1 METRVILEEIG
12 APYELTE
19 SLFPPQANGELSDIT
34 VGELLN
40 SPHLLPCWIHYLKWA
55 RSRYMLRACKLTIER
70 KQRIDRDSCN

>member
-19 SLFPPQANGELSDIT
+19 SLFPPQTNGELSDIT

-40 SPHLLPCWIHYLKWA
+40 SPHLLPCWIHYLK
-55 RSRYMLRACKLTIER
+55 
-70 KQRIDRDSCN
+70 

>member
-19 SLFPPQANGELSDIT
+19 SLFPPQTNGELSDIT

-40 SPHLLPCWIHYLKWA
+40 WPHFLPCWIHHLKWV
-55 RSRYMLRACKLTIER
+55 RSRYKLRASKLTIER
-70 KQRIDRDSCN
+70 KQRVDHDSCK

>member
-12 APYELTE
+12 APCELTE
-19 SLFPPQANGELSDIT
+19 SLFPPQTDGELSDIT

-40 SPHLLPCWIHYLKWA
+40 SPHLLPCWIHHLMWV
-55 RSRYMLRACKLTIER
+55 RSRYMLRAGKLTIER